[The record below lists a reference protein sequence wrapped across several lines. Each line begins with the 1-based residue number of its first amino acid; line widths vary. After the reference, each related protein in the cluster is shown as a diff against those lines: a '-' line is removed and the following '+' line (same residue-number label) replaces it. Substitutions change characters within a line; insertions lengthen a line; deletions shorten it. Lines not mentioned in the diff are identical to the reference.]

1 MMQNAKG
8 DSYRTDR
15 PPGIQIKQ
23 KDIVLL
29 EKVYDYQEKLEE
41 LEARLERARFRQ
53 VNASGKGLEA
63 GEVKRQIAKICEEIE
78 DEIQAIKAEQQSRDA
93 ALSEDLRQEASRNA
107 MYSDKVTFSG
117 ALPCAVQW
125 LLCSTCGLLLQP
137 SAMTC
142 LY

>member
-1 MMQNAKG
+1 MFE
-8 DSYRTDR
+8 S
-15 PPGIQIKQ
+15 
-23 KDIVLL
+23 
-29 EKVYDYQEKLEE
+29 
-41 LEARLERARFRQ
+41 ARLYRDTLCVLEL
-53 VNASGKGLEA
+53 VGLVKGNM
-63 GEVKRQIAKICEEIE
+63 IFTIDSDEEIE

-93 ALSEDLRQEASRNA
+93 AQSEDARQEASRNA

-137 SAMTC
+137 SATTC